1 MSAATIKREFELGL
15 EAGRSGA
22 LDFCDPSAQDVVDGW
37 RTLADAM
44 MPKVQWPFVWLN
56 GFMIGYFECN
66 EQHVPEEDK
75 SLFGHAQLMNQSVWR
90 LV

>member
-1 MSAATIKREFELGL
+1 
-15 EAGRSGA
+15 
-22 LDFCDPSAQDVVDGW
+22 
-37 RTLADAM
+37 M